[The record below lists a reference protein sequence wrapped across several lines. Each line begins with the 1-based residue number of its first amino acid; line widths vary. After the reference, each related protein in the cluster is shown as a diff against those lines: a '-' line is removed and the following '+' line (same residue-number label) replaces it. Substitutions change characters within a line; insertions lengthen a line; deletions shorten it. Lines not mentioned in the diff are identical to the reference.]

1 MIRFT
6 KSTSGRTYR
15 LTHTG
20 RPTGNW
26 AKVPGRITSVTTRYV
41 TAPQFDDQVLGDLIR
56 KFWAQHPDVALPP
69 IGILGKARLDRGLD
83 LIEEE
88 RDRAAERVMRENRPI
103 GYAHATNLITLAK

>member
-1 MIRFT
+1 MTVRFT

-26 AKVPGRITSVTTRYV
+26 AKIPGRTMSVTTRYV

-56 KFWAQHPDVALPP
+56 KFEARHPGILPP
-69 IGILGKARLDRGLD
+69 IGILGNARLDRGLD
-83 LIEEE
+83 LIEEI
-88 RDRAAERVMRENRPI
+88 RESFS
-103 GYAHATNLITLAK
+103 KQS